1 MSNEFLVDTIYNHE
15 YLKKVLGLIK
25 SIKKN
30 NKFDYIEKI
39 YEQFNIE
46 EDEEIYNKF
55 FNELENI
62 NNNGT
67 INSNNRRRNGN
78 YINKYASDYNNNVNC
93 CNNNNHHCSGNPPI
107 IPEDDKDANSYL
119 SNNSEEINE
128 FDIDSYDSS
137 FEKKAKEKRIY
148 VDGIFDL
155 SHSGHFNAMR
165 QAKKLGDVVVVGI
178 NSDEDA
184 LNSKGVTPIY
194 TQEERGALIAGCKWV
209 DEVIIGTK
217 YNVDMELLKKYNC
230 DYAAHGSDIAYDRN
244 GVCCYEDVQK
254 NNRLKVFERSYGI
267 STTTIVN
274 HLLQIV
280 SNANRIGSPH
290 IHNLKNNNLLD
301 VKDEEKNKNCDAN
314 SMGSVENIA
323 DNINSTEDKT
333 NLKNGKNDSN
343 DIDNNNIKM
352 VKGDKKKNSDVMP
365 SNIKGL
371 MNKNKGYIAASQIY
385 LFMEKHEKKKHHK
398 VVYVDGSFDMF
409 HLGHLKIIENAKKL
423 GDYLLVGIYSDETV
437 RKLKGNHF
445 PITSV
450 LERTL
455 TVLAM
460 KGVDDVVICAPWV
473 ITESFIKRFQIDTVV
488 RGSISDYNY
497 SSFGPDPYTIPKKL
511 NIFKEIP
518 SESDMTTFEII
529 SRIEKNKQYLLSIIS
544 ARKKKEENI
553 WKNNNSYTLK

>member
-30 NKFDYIEKI
+30 DKFDYIEKI
-39 YEQFNIE
+39 NEQFNIKD
-46 EDEEIYNKF
+46 DEEIYNKF
-55 FNELENI
+55 FSELENI
-62 NNNGT
+62 NKNG
-67 INSNNRRRNGN
+67 IVNINNRRRNPN
-78 YINKYASDYNNNVNC
+78 CINKYPSNYYNNNVGC
-93 CNNNNHHCSGNPPI
+93 CNHPNHQCSGNHPI
-107 IPEDDKDANSYL
+107 IPEYDKDAHSDL
-119 SNNSEEINE
+119 SNNSEDINE
-128 FDIDSYDSS
+128 FDIDSFDSS
-137 FEKKAKEKRIY
+137 CEKKAKEKRIY

-184 LNSKGVTPIY
+184 LNSKGVSPIY
-194 TQEERGALIAGCKWV
+194 TQDERGALVAGCKWV

-280 SNANRIGSPH
+280 SNANKIGSPQT
-290 IHNLKNNNLLD
+290 HNLKSNSLLD
-301 VKDEEKNKNCDAN
+301 VKDEEKNKNCDTN
-314 SMGSVENIA
+314 SMANTENVA
-323 DNINSTEDKT
+323 DNINSTEDKI
-333 NLKNGKNDSN
+333 NLKIPKSDSYDVDSN
-343 DIDNNNIKM
+343 NTK
-352 VKGDKKKNSDVMP
+352 VAKGDKKKNSDVS
-365 SNIKGL
+365 SNTKVIIS
-371 MNKNKGYIAASQIY
+371 KNKGYIAASQIY

-409 HLGHLKIIENAKKL
+409 HLGHLKMIENARKL
-423 GDYLLVGIYSDETV
+423 GDYLLVGVYSDETV
-437 RKLKGNHF
+437 RKLKGSHF
-445 PITSV
+445 PVTSV

-488 RGSISDYNY
+488 RGSIADYNY
-497 SSFGPDPYTIPKKL
+497 SNFGPDPYTVPKKL

-518 SESDMTTFEII
+518 SESDMTTCEII
-529 SRIEKNKQYLLSIIS
+529 NRIEKNKQYLLSIIS

-553 WKNNNSYTLK
+553 WKNNNSYNIK